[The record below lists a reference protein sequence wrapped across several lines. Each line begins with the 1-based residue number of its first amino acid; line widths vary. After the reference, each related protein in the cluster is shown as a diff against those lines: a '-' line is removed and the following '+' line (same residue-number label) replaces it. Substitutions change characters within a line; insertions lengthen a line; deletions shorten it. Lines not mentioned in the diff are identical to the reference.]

1 MDPEPAMKSALS
13 PRGQRWLI
21 GLLMGLVTLT
31 PMGID
36 IYLPSLPAMA
46 LDYGRPVT
54 ALQASI
60 TLFIF
65 AVGVGQML
73 IGPLADRYG
82 RRPVALGGALAYL
95 LGSALGASA
104 GSLELFYAARVI
116 QGLGACSASLVAFAA
131 VRDCFSPAVG
141 ARVYSYL
148 NGALC
153 TVPALAPMVGGALAV
168 HAGWRST
175 FVFMVLFALMLA
187 GLLAVRFEETRAAPA
202 KAQGALY
209 SLRRYA
215 PIVASGRFL
224 YFAAFG
230 MAGMAMILVF
240 VSAAPVVLVQQLG
253 YSELGFS
260 AWFGGN
266 AAINIGAFFLAPAF
280 ISRYGRHTMVRVGM
294 AALFAAAAMHM
305 AAWLW
310 LPLSAWAFMLPVAV
324 LTVGFSLALG
334 SGLSLALEPFAER
347 AGTAAAVYGLFQM
360 SGSAVIATLLLDS
373 GMPPQTAMALIGVA
387 IVGPLLCLS
396 PGMARRIA
404 AG

>member
-1 MDPEPAMKSALS
+1 MKSALS

-46 LDYGRPVT
+46 EDFGRPVT
-54 ALQASI
+54 ALQTSI

-95 LGSALGASA
+95 LGSALGAAA
-104 GSLELFYAARVI
+104 GSLEVFYAARVI
-116 QGLGACSASLVAFAA
+116 QGIGACSASLVAFAA

-168 HAGWRST
+168 HTGWRSA
-175 FVFMVLFALMLA
+175 FVFMVLFALALA
-187 GLLAVRFEETRAAPA
+187 ALLAVRFEETRPTAARPR
-202 KAQGALY
+202 GALY

-215 PIVASGRFL
+215 PIATSGRFL

-240 VSAAPVVLVQQLG
+240 VAAAPVVLVQQLG

-280 ISRYGRHTMVRVGM
+280 IARYGRHTMVRVGM
-294 AALFAAAAMHM
+294 AALLLASAMHL

-310 LPLSAWAFMLPVAV
+310 MPLSAWVFMLPVAV

-360 SGSAVIATLLLDS
+360 SGSALIATALLDS
-373 GMPPQTAMALIGVA
+373 GMPPQAAMALVGAAVVA
-387 IVGPLLCLS
+387 PLLCLS
-396 PGMARRIA
+396 AGMSRRLVPF
-404 AG
+404 GGNRP

>member
-1 MDPEPAMKSALS
+1 
-13 PRGQRWLI
+13 
-21 GLLMGLVTLT
+21 MGLVTLT

-46 LDYGRPVT
+46 AGFGEPVS

-65 AVGVGQML
+65 AVGLGQML

-82 RRPVALGGALAYL
+82 RRPVALGGAMAYL
-95 LGSALGASA
+95 AGSALGAAAST
-104 GSLELFYAARVI
+104 LEVFYVARVI

-131 VRDCFSPAVG
+131 VRDKFSPAVG

-153 TVPALAPMVGGALAV
+153 SVPALAPMLGGALAV

-175 FVFMVLFALMLA
+175 FVFMVLFAFALMV
-187 GLLAVRFEETRAAPA
+187 LLARRFEETRAAPSTPR
-202 KAQGALY
+202 GPLY
-209 SLRRYA
+209 SLPRYL
-215 PIVASGRFL
+215 PIIASGRFL
-224 YFAAFG
+224 YFALFG

-266 AAINIGAFFLAPAF
+266 AAINIAAFFLAPAF
-280 ISRYGRHTMVRVGM
+280 IARFGRHTMVRVGM
-294 AALFAAAAMHM
+294 VALLLASAMHAAAWGWM
-305 AAWLW
+305 
-310 LPLSAWAFMLPVAV
+310 PLSAWAFMLPVAV

-334 SGLSLALEPFAER
+334 SGLSLALEPFADR

-360 SGSAVIATLLLDS
+360 SGSAVVATVLLDS
-373 GMPPQTAMALIGVA
+373 GMAPQAAMALIGLLIVA
-387 IVGPLLCLS
+387 PLLLLS
-396 PGMARRIA
+396 PGMARRLK
-404 AG
+404 G

>member
-1 MDPEPAMKSALS
+1 MKSALT

-31 PMGID
+31 PMAID

-46 LDYGRPVT
+46 HAFGELFG
-54 ALQASI
+54 ALQTSI

-65 AVGVGQML
+65 AVGLGQVL

-82 RRPVALGGALAYL
+82 RRPVALCGALAYL
-95 LGSALGASA
+95 AGSALGAA
-104 GSLELFYAARVI
+104 ATSLEVFYAARIV

-153 TVPALAPMVGGALAV
+153 TVPALAPMVGGVLAL

-175 FVFMVLFALMLA
+175 FVFMAVFALALA
-187 GLLAVRFEETRAAPA
+187 SLLALRFEETRAKPA
-202 KAQGALY
+202 NRAGALN
-209 SLRRYA
+209 SLPRYA

-224 YFAAFG
+224 YFACFG

-266 AAINIGAFFLAPAF
+266 AAINIAAFFLAPAF
-280 ISRYGRHTMVRVGM
+280 IARYGRYTMVRVGM
-294 AALFAAAAMHM
+294 AALLLASALHLG
-305 AAWLW
+305 AWLW
-310 LPLSAWAFMLPVAV
+310 APLSAWIFMLPVAV

-334 SGLSLALEPFAER
+334 SGLSLALEPFADR

-360 SGSAVIATLLLDS
+360 SGSAVIATVLLDS
-373 GMPPQTAMALIGVA
+373 GMAPQAAMALIGAVIVA
-387 IVGPLLCLS
+387 PLLLLS
-396 PGMARRIA
+396 PALGRRL
-404 AG
+404 GPGS

>member
-1 MDPEPAMKSALS
+1 MKSALT

-31 PMGID
+31 PMAID

-46 LDYGRPVT
+46 HAFDEPID

-65 AVGVGQML
+65 AVGLGQVL

-82 RRPVALGGALAYL
+82 RRPVALCGALAYL
-95 LGSALGASA
+95 AGSALGAA
-104 GSLELFYAARVI
+104 ATSLDVFYAARIV

-131 VRDCFSPAVG
+131 VRDCFSSAVG

-153 TVPALAPMVGGALAV
+153 TVPALAPMVGGMLAL

-175 FVFMVLFALMLA
+175 FVFMAVFALALA
-187 GLLAVRFEETRAAPA
+187 ALLALRFEETRAKPA
-202 KAQGALY
+202 HRPGALY
-209 SLRRYA
+209 SLPRYA

-224 YFAAFG
+224 YFACFG

-266 AAINIGAFFLAPAF
+266 AAINIAAFFLAPAF
-280 ISRYGRHTMVRVGM
+280 IARFGRYTMVRVGM
-294 AALFAAAAMHM
+294 AALLLASALHLG
-305 AAWLW
+305 AWLW
-310 LPLSAWAFMLPVAV
+310 APLSAWVFMLPVAV

-334 SGLSLALEPFAER
+334 SGLSLALEPFADR

-360 SGSAVIATLLLDS
+360 SGSAVIATVLLDS
-373 GMPPQTAMALIGVA
+373 GMAPQAAMALIGAVIVA
-387 IVGPLLCLS
+387 PLLLLS
-396 PGMARRIA
+396 PALGRRIDA
-404 AG
+404 RNG

>member
-1 MDPEPAMKSALS
+1 MKSALT

-31 PMGID
+31 PMAID

-46 LDYGRPVT
+46 HAFDEPIG

-65 AVGVGQML
+65 AVGLGQVL

-82 RRPVALGGALAYL
+82 RRPVALCGALAYL
-95 LGSALGASA
+95 AGSALGAA
-104 GSLELFYAARVI
+104 ATSLDVFYAARIV

-153 TVPALAPMVGGALAV
+153 TVPALAPMVGGMLAL

-175 FVFMVLFALMLA
+175 FVFMAVFALALA
-187 GLLAVRFEETRAAPA
+187 ALLALRFEETRAKPGHRP
-202 KAQGALY
+202 GALY
-209 SLRRYA
+209 SLPRYA
-215 PIVASGRFL
+215 PIVASSRFL
-224 YFAAFG
+224 YFACFG

-266 AAINIGAFFLAPAF
+266 AAINIAAFFLAPAF
-280 ISRYGRHTMVRVGM
+280 IARYGRYTMVRVGM
-294 AALFAAAAMHM
+294 AALLLASALHLG
-305 AAWLW
+305 AWLW
-310 LPLSAWAFMLPVAV
+310 APLSAWIFMLPVAV

-334 SGLSLALEPFAER
+334 SGLSLALEPFADR

-360 SGSAVIATLLLDS
+360 SGSAVIATVLLDS
-373 GMPPQTAMALIGVA
+373 GMAPQAAMALIGAVIVA
-387 IVGPLLCLS
+387 PLLLLS
-396 PGMARRIA
+396 PALGRRLDARN
-404 AG
+404 G

>member
-1 MDPEPAMKSALS
+1 MKSALT

-31 PMGID
+31 PMAID

-46 LDYGRPVT
+46 HAFDEPIG

-65 AVGVGQML
+65 AVGLGQVL

-82 RRPVALGGALAYL
+82 RRPVALCGALAYL
-95 LGSALGASA
+95 AGSALGAA
-104 GSLELFYAARVI
+104 ATSLDVFYAARIV

-153 TVPALAPMVGGALAV
+153 TVPALAPMVGGMLAL

-175 FVFMVLFALMLA
+175 FVFMAVFALALA
-187 GLLAVRFEETRAAPA
+187 ALLALRFEETRAKPPHRP
-202 KAQGALY
+202 GALY
-209 SLRRYA
+209 SLPRYA

-224 YFAAFG
+224 YFACFG

-266 AAINIGAFFLAPAF
+266 AAINIAAFFLAPAF
-280 ISRYGRHTMVRVGM
+280 IARYGRYTMVRVGM
-294 AALFAAAAMHM
+294 TALLLASALHLG
-305 AAWLW
+305 AWLW
-310 LPLSAWAFMLPVAV
+310 APLSAWIFMLPVAV

-334 SGLSLALEPFAER
+334 SGLSLALEPFADR

-360 SGSAVIATLLLDS
+360 SGSAVIATVLLDS
-373 GMPPQTAMALIGVA
+373 GMAPQAAMALIGAVIVA
-387 IVGPLLCLS
+387 PLLLLS
-396 PGMARRIA
+396 PALGRRIDA
-404 AG
+404 RNG

>member
-1 MDPEPAMKSALS
+1 MQSATTS
-13 PRGQRWLI
+13 SSQRWLI

-46 LDYGRPVT
+46 QGFGQPIST
-54 ALQASI
+54 LQASI

-82 RRPVALGGALAYL
+82 RRPVALGGAMAYL
-95 LGSALGASA
+95 AGSALGAA
-104 GSLELFYAARVI
+104 APSLDVFYLARVI

-131 VRDCFSPAVG
+131 VRDRFSPAVG

-153 TVPALAPMVGGALAV
+153 SVPALAPMLGGALAL

-175 FVFMVLFALMLA
+175 FVFMSVFALALA
-187 GLLAVRFEETRAAPA
+187 LLLASRFQETRDAAAASTAPRA
-202 KAQGALY
+202 ALY

-224 YFAAFG
+224 YFSMFG

-266 AAINIGAFFLAPAF
+266 AAINIAAFFLAPAF
-280 ISRYGRHTMVRVGM
+280 IARFGRYTMVRVGM
-294 AALFAAAAMHM
+294 VALLLASAMHAAAWCWA
-305 AAWLW
+305 
-310 LPLSAWAFMLPVAV
+310 PLSAWIFMLPVAV

-360 SGSAVIATLLLDS
+360 SGSAVIATVLLDS
-373 GMPPQTAMALIGVA
+373 AMAPQLAMALIGLVIVA
-387 IVGPLLCLS
+387 PLWVLS
-396 PGMARRIA
+396 RGMGRKLA
-404 AG
+404 A

>member
-1 MDPEPAMKSALS
+1 MKSALT

-31 PMGID
+31 PMAID

-46 LDYGRPVT
+46 HAFDEPIG

-65 AVGVGQML
+65 AVGLGQVL

-82 RRPVALGGALAYL
+82 RRPVALCGALAYL
-95 LGSALGASA
+95 AGSALGAA
-104 GSLELFYAARVI
+104 ATSLDVFYAARIV

-153 TVPALAPMVGGALAV
+153 TVPALAPMVGGMLAL

-175 FVFMVLFALMLA
+175 FVFMAVFALALA
-187 GLLAVRFEETRAAPA
+187 ALLALRFEETRAQPA
-202 KAQGALY
+202 HRPGALY
-209 SLRRYA
+209 SLPRYA

-224 YFAAFG
+224 YFACFG

-266 AAINIGAFFLAPAF
+266 AAINIAAFFLAPAF
-280 ISRYGRHTMVRVGM
+280 IARYGRYTMVRVGM
-294 AALFAAAAMHM
+294 AALLLASALHLG
-305 AAWLW
+305 AWLW
-310 LPLSAWAFMLPVAV
+310 APLSAWIFMLPVAV

-334 SGLSLALEPFAER
+334 SGLSLALEPFADR

-360 SGSAVIATLLLDS
+360 SGSAVIATVLLDS
-373 GMPPQTAMALIGVA
+373 GMAPQAAMALIGAVIVA
-387 IVGPLLCLS
+387 PLLLLS
-396 PGMARRIA
+396 PALGRRIDA
-404 AG
+404 RNG

>member
-1 MDPEPAMKSALS
+1 MKSAAS
-13 PRGQRWLI
+13 SSSQRWLI

-46 LDYGRPVT
+46 AGFGEPIS

-65 AVGVGQML
+65 AVGLGQML

-95 LGSALGASA
+95 AGSALGAA
-104 GSLELFYAARVI
+104 ATSLDVFYVARVI

-131 VRDCFSPAVG
+131 VRDRFSPAVG

-153 TVPALAPMVGGALAV
+153 SVPALAPMLGGALAV

-175 FVFMVLFALMLA
+175 FVFMVLFALGLMV
-187 GLLAVRFEETRAAPA
+187 LLARRFEETRVPPSGPR
-202 KAQGALY
+202 GALY
-209 SLRRYA
+209 SLRRYL
-215 PIVASGRFL
+215 PIVSSGRFL
-224 YFAAFG
+224 YFAMFG
-230 MAGMAMILVF
+230 MAGMAMILLF

-266 AAINIGAFFLAPAF
+266 AAINIAAFFLAPTF
-280 ISRYGRHTMVRVGM
+280 IARFGRHTMVRVGM
-294 AALFAAAAMHM
+294 VALLLASAMHAAAWCWIPQ
-305 AAWLW
+305 AAWV
-310 LPLSAWAFMLPVAV
+310 FMLPVAV

-360 SGSAVIATLLLDS
+360 SGSAIVATVLLDT
-373 GMPPQTAMALIGVA
+373 GVAPQAAMALIGAV
-387 IVGPLLCLS
+387 IVLPLLLLS
-396 PGMARRIA
+396 PAIARRLR
-404 AG
+404 G

>member
-1 MDPEPAMKSALS
+1 MKSALS

-36 IYLPSLPAMA
+36 IYLPSLPVMA
-46 LDYGRPVT
+46 QDYGQPVT

-65 AVGVGQML
+65 AVGVGQIL

-95 LGSALGASA
+95 LGSALGAAATSPDV
-104 GSLELFYAARVI
+104 FYAARVI

-175 FVFMVLFALMLA
+175 FVFMVLFALTLA
-187 GLLAVRFEETRAAPA
+187 GFLAIRFEETRAAPPRQ
-202 KAQGALY
+202 QGPLY

-215 PIVASGRFL
+215 PIAASGRFL

-280 ISRYGRHTMVRVGM
+280 IARYGRHTMVRVGM
-294 AALFAAAAMHM
+294 AALLAAAAMHL

-310 LPLSAWAFMLPVAV
+310 LPLSAWIFMLPVAV

-373 GMPPQTAMALIGVA
+373 GMAPQAAMALIGAV

-396 PGMARRIA
+396 PGMARRLA

>member
-1 MDPEPAMKSALS
+1 MKSALT

-46 LDYGRPVT
+46 DDFGRPVT

-82 RRPVALGGALAYL
+82 RRPVALGGVLAYL
-95 LGSALGASA
+95 LGSALGAAA
-104 GSLELFYAARVI
+104 GSLEVFYAARVI

-175 FVFMVLFALMLA
+175 FAFMVVFALALA
-187 GLLAVRFEETRAAPA
+187 GLLAGRFEETRAASGRP
-202 KAQGALY
+202 QGALY

-280 ISRYGRHTMVRVGM
+280 IARFGRHTMVRVGM
-294 AALFAAAAMHM
+294 AALLLAAAMHL

-310 LPLSAWAFMLPVAV
+310 MPLSAWVFMLPVAV

-360 SGSAVIATLLLDS
+360 SGSALIATVLLDS
-373 GMPPQTAMALIGVA
+373 GLPAQTAMASIGAVIVA
-387 IVGPLLCLS
+387 PLLCLS
-396 PGMARRIA
+396 VGMSRRLA

>member
-1 MDPEPAMKSALS
+1 MKSALT

-31 PMGID
+31 PMAID

-46 LDYGRPVT
+46 HAFGESIG

-65 AVGVGQML
+65 AVGLGQVV

-82 RRPVALGGALAYL
+82 RRPVALCGAMAYL
-95 LGSALGASA
+95 AGSALGAA
-104 GSLELFYAARVI
+104 ATSLDVFYAARIV

-153 TVPALAPMVGGALAV
+153 TVPALAPMVGGVLAL

-175 FVFMVLFALMLA
+175 FLFMAVFALALA
-187 GLLAVRFEETRAAPA
+187 ALLALRFEETRAKPA
-202 KAQGALY
+202 HRQGALY
-209 SLRRYA
+209 SLPRYA

-224 YFAAFG
+224 YFACFG

-266 AAINIGAFFLAPAF
+266 AAINIAAFFLAPAF
-280 ISRYGRHTMVRVGM
+280 IARYGRYTMVRVGM
-294 AALFAAAAMHM
+294 VALLLASALHLG
-305 AAWLW
+305 AWLW
-310 LPLSAWAFMLPVAV
+310 APLSAWIFMLPVAV

-334 SGLSLALEPFAER
+334 SGLSLALEPFADR

-360 SGSAVIATLLLDS
+360 SGSAVIATVLLDS
-373 GMPPQTAMALIGVA
+373 GMAPQAAMALIGAVIVA
-387 IVGPLLCLS
+387 PLLLLS
-396 PGMARRIA
+396 PALGRRLGPA
-404 AG
+404 NG

>member
-1 MDPEPAMKSALS
+1 MKSALT

-31 PMGID
+31 PMAID

-46 LDYGRPVT
+46 HAFGEPIG

-65 AVGVGQML
+65 AVGLGQVL

-82 RRPVALGGALAYL
+82 RRPVALCGALAYL
-95 LGSALGASA
+95 AGSALGAA
-104 GSLELFYAARVI
+104 ATSLEVFYAARIV

-153 TVPALAPMVGGALAV
+153 TVPALAPMVGGVLAL

-175 FVFMVLFALMLA
+175 FIFMAVFALALA
-187 GLLAVRFEETRAAPA
+187 TLLALRFEETRAKPA
-202 KAQGALY
+202 HRPGALY
-209 SLRRYA
+209 SLPRYA

-224 YFAAFG
+224 YFACFG

-266 AAINIGAFFLAPAF
+266 AAINIAAFFVAPAF
-280 ISRYGRHTMVRVGM
+280 IARYGRYTMVRVGM
-294 AALFAAAAMHM
+294 VALLLASALHLG
-305 AAWLW
+305 AWLW
-310 LPLSAWAFMLPVAV
+310 APLSAWVFMLPVAV

-334 SGLSLALEPFAER
+334 SGLSLALEPFADR

-360 SGSAVIATLLLDS
+360 SGSAVIATVLLDS
-373 GMPPQTAMALIGVA
+373 GMAPQAAMALIGAVIVA
-387 IVGPLLCLS
+387 PLLLLS
-396 PGMARRIA
+396 PALGRRLGPA
-404 AG
+404 S

>member
-1 MDPEPAMKSALS
+1 MKSALT

-31 PMGID
+31 PMAID

-46 LDYGRPVT
+46 HAFDEPIG

-65 AVGVGQML
+65 AVGLGQVL

-82 RRPVALGGALAYL
+82 RRPVALCGALAYL
-95 LGSALGASA
+95 AGSALGAA
-104 GSLELFYAARVI
+104 ATSLDVFYAARIV

-153 TVPALAPMVGGALAV
+153 TVPALAPMVGGMLAL

-175 FVFMVLFALMLA
+175 FVFMAVFALALA
-187 GLLAVRFEETRAAPA
+187 ALLALRFEETRAKPA
-202 KAQGALY
+202 RRPGALY
-209 SLRRYA
+209 SLPRYA

-224 YFAAFG
+224 YFACFG

-266 AAINIGAFFLAPAF
+266 AAINIAAFFLAPAF
-280 ISRYGRHTMVRVGM
+280 IARYGRYTMVRVGM
-294 AALFAAAAMHM
+294 TALLLASALHLG
-305 AAWLW
+305 AWLW
-310 LPLSAWAFMLPVAV
+310 APLSAWNFMLPVAV

-334 SGLSLALEPFAER
+334 SGLSLALEPFADR

-360 SGSAVIATLLLDS
+360 SGSAVIATVLLDS
-373 GMPPQTAMALIGVA
+373 GMAPQAAMALIGAVIVA
-387 IVGPLLCLS
+387 PLLLLS
-396 PGMARRIA
+396 PALGRRLDARN
-404 AG
+404 G

>member
-1 MDPEPAMKSALS
+1 MKSALT

-31 PMGID
+31 PMAID

-46 LDYGRPVT
+46 HAFGEPIG

-65 AVGVGQML
+65 AVGVGQVL

-82 RRPVALGGALAYL
+82 RRPVALCGALAYL
-95 LGSALGASA
+95 AGSALGAA
-104 GSLELFYAARVI
+104 ATSLEVFYAARIV

-153 TVPALAPMVGGALAV
+153 TVPALAPMVGGVLAL

-175 FVFMVLFALMLA
+175 FVFMAVFALALA
-187 GLLAVRFEETRAAPA
+187 SLLALRFEETRAKPA
-202 KAQGALY
+202 HRPGALY
-209 SLRRYA
+209 SLPRYA

-224 YFAAFG
+224 YFACFG

-266 AAINIGAFFLAPAF
+266 AAINIAAFFLAPAF
-280 ISRYGRHTMVRVGM
+280 IAQYGRYTMVRVGM
-294 AALFAAAAMHM
+294 AALLLASALHLG
-305 AAWLW
+305 AWLW
-310 LPLSAWAFMLPVAV
+310 APLSAWIFMLPVAV

-334 SGLSLALEPFAER
+334 SGLSLALEPFADR

-360 SGSAVIATLLLDS
+360 SGSAVIATVLLDS
-373 GMPPQTAMALIGVA
+373 GMAPQAAMALIGAVIVA
-387 IVGPLLCLS
+387 PLLLLS
-396 PGMARRIA
+396 RALSRRLG
-404 AG
+404 AGS

>member
-1 MDPEPAMKSALS
+1 MKSALS

-46 LDYGRPVT
+46 EDFGRPVT
-54 ALQASI
+54 ALQTSI

-73 IGPLADRYG
+73 IGPLADRHG

-95 LGSALGASA
+95 LGSALGAAA
-104 GSLELFYAARVI
+104 GSLEVFYAARVI
-116 QGLGACSASLVAFAA
+116 QGIGACSASLVAFAA

-168 HAGWRST
+168 HAGWRSA
-175 FVFMVLFALMLA
+175 FVFMVLFALALA
-187 GLLAVRFEETRAAPA
+187 ALLAVRFEETRPTAARPR
-202 KAQGALY
+202 GALY

-215 PIVASGRFL
+215 PIAASGRFL

-240 VSAAPVVLVQQLG
+240 VAAAPVVLVQQLG

-280 ISRYGRHTMVRVGM
+280 IARYGRHTMVRVGM
-294 AALFAAAAMHM
+294 AALLLASAMHL

-310 LPLSAWAFMLPVAV
+310 MPLSAWVFMLPVAV

-360 SGSAVIATLLLDS
+360 SGSALIATALLDS
-373 GMPPQTAMALIGVA
+373 GMPPQAAMALIGAAVVA
-387 IVGPLLCLS
+387 PLLCLS
-396 PGMARRIA
+396 AGMSRRLVPF
-404 AG
+404 GGNRP

>member
-1 MDPEPAMKSALS
+1 MKSAAS
-13 PRGQRWLI
+13 SSSQRWLI

-46 LDYGRPVT
+46 AGFGEPVS

-65 AVGVGQML
+65 AVGLGQML

-95 LGSALGASA
+95 AGSALGAA
-104 GSLELFYAARVI
+104 ATSLDVFYVARVI

-131 VRDCFSPAVG
+131 VRDRFSPAVG

-153 TVPALAPMVGGALAV
+153 SVPALAPMLGGALAV

-175 FVFMVLFALMLA
+175 FVFMVLFALGLMV
-187 GLLAVRFEETRAAPA
+187 LLARRFEETRVPPSGPR
-202 KAQGALY
+202 GALY
-209 SLRRYA
+209 SLRRYL
-215 PIVASGRFL
+215 PIVSSGRFL
-224 YFAAFG
+224 YFAMFG

-266 AAINIGAFFLAPAF
+266 AAINIAAFFLAPTF
-280 ISRYGRHTMVRVGM
+280 IARFGRHTMVRVGM
-294 AALFAAAAMHM
+294 MALLLASAMHAAAWWWIPQ
-305 AAWLW
+305 AAWV
-310 LPLSAWAFMLPVAV
+310 FMLPVAV

-360 SGSAVIATLLLDS
+360 SGSAIVATVLLDT
-373 GMPPQTAMALIGVA
+373 GVAPQAAMALIGAV
-387 IVGPLLCLS
+387 IVLPLLLLS
-396 PGMARRIA
+396 PAIARRLR
-404 AG
+404 G

>member
-1 MDPEPAMKSALS
+1 MKSALT
-13 PRGQRWLI
+13 PRGRRWLI

-31 PMGID
+31 PMAID

-46 LDYGRPVT
+46 HAFDESIG

-65 AVGVGQML
+65 AVGLGQVV

-82 RRPVALGGALAYL
+82 RRPVALCGALAYL
-95 LGSALGASA
+95 AGSALGAA
-104 GSLELFYAARVI
+104 ATSLEVFYAARIV

-153 TVPALAPMVGGALAV
+153 TVPALAPMVGGMLAL

-175 FVFMVLFALMLA
+175 FVFMAVFALALA
-187 GLLAVRFEETRAAPA
+187 ALLALRFEETRAKPA
-202 KAQGALY
+202 LRPGALY
-209 SLRRYA
+209 SLPRYA

-224 YFAAFG
+224 YFACFG

-266 AAINIGAFFLAPAF
+266 AAINIAAFFLAPAF
-280 ISRYGRHTMVRVGM
+280 IARYGRYTMVRVGM
-294 AALFAAAAMHM
+294 AALLLASALHLG
-305 AAWLW
+305 AWLW
-310 LPLSAWAFMLPVAV
+310 APLSAWIFMLPVAV

-334 SGLSLALEPFAER
+334 SGLSLALEPFADR

-360 SGSAVIATLLLDS
+360 SGSAVIATVLLDS
-373 GMPPQTAMALIGVA
+373 GMAPQAAMALIGAVIVA
-387 IVGPLLCLS
+387 PLLLLS
-396 PGMARRIA
+396 PALGRRLDVRN
-404 AG
+404 G

>member
-1 MDPEPAMKSALS
+1 
-13 PRGQRWLI
+13 
-21 GLLMGLVTLT
+21 MGLVTLT

-46 LDYGRPVT
+46 AGFGEPVS

-65 AVGVGQML
+65 AVGLGQML

-82 RRPVALGGALAYL
+82 RRPVALGGAMAYL
-95 LGSALGASA
+95 AGSALGAAAST
-104 GSLELFYAARVI
+104 LEVFYVARVI

-131 VRDCFSPAVG
+131 VRDKFSPAVG

-153 TVPALAPMVGGALAV
+153 SVPALAPMLGGALAV

-175 FVFMVLFALMLA
+175 FVFMVLFAFALMV
-187 GLLAVRFEETRAAPA
+187 LLARRFAETRAAPTSPR
-202 KAQGALY
+202 GPLY
-209 SLRRYA
+209 SLPRYL
-215 PIVASGRFL
+215 PIIASGRFL
-224 YFAAFG
+224 YFALFG

-266 AAINIGAFFLAPAF
+266 AAINIAAFFLAPAF
-280 ISRYGRHTMVRVGM
+280 IARFGRHTMVRVGM
-294 AALFAAAAMHM
+294 VALLLASAMHAAAWGWM
-305 AAWLW
+305 
-310 LPLSAWAFMLPVAV
+310 PLSVWTFMLPVAV

-334 SGLSLALEPFAER
+334 SGLSLALEPFADR

-360 SGSAVIATLLLDS
+360 SGSAVVATVLLDS
-373 GMPPQTAMALIGVA
+373 GMAPQAAMALIGLLIVA
-387 IVGPLLCLS
+387 PLLLLS
-396 PGMARRIA
+396 PGMARRLK
-404 AG
+404 G

>member
-1 MDPEPAMKSALS
+1 MKSALT

-31 PMGID
+31 PMAID

-46 LDYGRPVT
+46 HAFDEPIG

-65 AVGVGQML
+65 AVGLGQVL

-82 RRPVALGGALAYL
+82 RRPVALCGALAYL
-95 LGSALGASA
+95 AGSALGAA
-104 GSLELFYAARVI
+104 ATSLDVFYAARIV

-153 TVPALAPMVGGALAV
+153 TVPALAPMVGGMLAL

-175 FVFMVLFALMLA
+175 FVFMAVFALALA
-187 GLLAVRFEETRAAPA
+187 ALLALRFEETRAKPGHRP
-202 KAQGALY
+202 GALY
-209 SLRRYA
+209 SLPRYA

-224 YFAAFG
+224 YFACFG

-266 AAINIGAFFLAPAF
+266 AAINIAAFFLAPAF
-280 ISRYGRHTMVRVGM
+280 IARYGRYTMVRVGM
-294 AALFAAAAMHM
+294 AALLLASALHLG
-305 AAWLW
+305 AWLW
-310 LPLSAWAFMLPVAV
+310 APLSAWVFMLPVAV

-334 SGLSLALEPFAER
+334 SGLSLALEPFADR

-360 SGSAVIATLLLDS
+360 SGSAVIATVLLDS
-373 GMPPQTAMALIGVA
+373 GMAPQAAMALIGAVIVA
-387 IVGPLLCLS
+387 PLLLLS
-396 PGMARRIA
+396 PALGRRIDA
-404 AG
+404 RNG

>member
-1 MDPEPAMKSALS
+1 MKSALT

-31 PMGID
+31 PMAID

-46 LDYGRPVT
+46 HAFGAPIG

-65 AVGVGQML
+65 AVGLGQVL

-82 RRPVALGGALAYL
+82 RRPVALCGALAYL
-95 LGSALGASA
+95 AGSALGAA
-104 GSLELFYAARVI
+104 ATSLEVFYAARIV

-131 VRDCFSPAVG
+131 VRDCFSPAIG

-153 TVPALAPMVGGALAV
+153 TVPALAPMVGGVLAL

-175 FVFMVLFALMLA
+175 FVFMAVFALALA
-187 GLLAVRFEETRAAPA
+187 SLLALRFEETRAKPA
-202 KAQGALY
+202 HRPGALY
-209 SLRRYA
+209 SLPRYA

-224 YFAAFG
+224 YFACFG

-266 AAINIGAFFLAPAF
+266 AAINIAAFFLAPTF
-280 ISRYGRHTMVRVGM
+280 IARYGRYTMVRVGM
-294 AALFAAAAMHM
+294 AALLLASALHLG
-305 AAWLW
+305 AWLW
-310 LPLSAWAFMLPVAV
+310 APLSAWVFMLPVAV

-334 SGLSLALEPFAER
+334 SGLSLALEPFADR

-360 SGSAVIATLLLDS
+360 SGSAVIATVLLDS
-373 GMPPQTAMALIGVA
+373 GMAPQAAMALIGAVIVA
-387 IVGPLLCLS
+387 PLLLLS
-396 PGMARRIA
+396 PALGRRL
-404 AG
+404 GPGS

>member
-1 MDPEPAMKSALS
+1 
-13 PRGQRWLI
+13 
-21 GLLMGLVTLT
+21 MGLVTLT

-46 LDYGRPVT
+46 AGFGEPVS

-65 AVGVGQML
+65 AVGLGQML

-82 RRPVALGGALAYL
+82 RRPVALGGAMAYL
-95 LGSALGASA
+95 AGSALGAAAST
-104 GSLELFYAARVI
+104 LEVFYVARVI

-131 VRDCFSPAVG
+131 VRDKFSPAVG

-153 TVPALAPMVGGALAV
+153 SVPALAPMLGGALAV

-175 FVFMVLFALMLA
+175 FVFMVLFAFALMV
-187 GLLAVRFEETRAAPA
+187 LLARRFEETRAAPSTPR
-202 KAQGALY
+202 GPLY
-209 SLRRYA
+209 SLPRYL
-215 PIVASGRFL
+215 PIIASGRFL
-224 YFAAFG
+224 YFALFG

-266 AAINIGAFFLAPAF
+266 AAINIAAFFLAPAF
-280 ISRYGRHTMVRVGM
+280 IARFGRHTMVRVGM
-294 AALFAAAAMHM
+294 VALLLASAMHAAAWGWM
-305 AAWLW
+305 
-310 LPLSAWAFMLPVAV
+310 PLSAWVFMLPVAV

-334 SGLSLALEPFAER
+334 SGLSLALEPFADR

-360 SGSAVIATLLLDS
+360 SGSAVVATVLLDS
-373 GMPPQTAMALIGVA
+373 GMAPQAAMALIGLLIVA
-387 IVGPLLCLS
+387 PLLLLS
-396 PGMARRIA
+396 PGMARRLK
-404 AG
+404 G

>member
-1 MDPEPAMKSALS
+1 MKSALS
-13 PRGQRWLI
+13 PHGQRWLI

-46 LDYGRPVT
+46 GAFGQPIR

-65 AVGVGQML
+65 SVGIGQIL

-95 LGSALGASA
+95 LGSALGAA
-104 GSLELFYAARVI
+104 ALSLDMFYLARVI

-131 VRDCFSPAVG
+131 VRDRFSPAVG

-153 TVPALAPMVGGALAV
+153 TVPALAPMLGGALAL

-175 FVFMVLFALMLA
+175 FAFMALFALALA
-187 GLLAVRFEETRAAPA
+187 ALLGWRFSETRAVAPA
-202 KAQGALY
+202 ASSPLY

-215 PIVASGRFL
+215 PIIASGRFL
-224 YFAAFG
+224 YFAVFG

-253 YSELGFS
+253 YTEMGFS

-266 AAINIGAFFLAPAF
+266 AAINIAAFFLAPVF
-280 ISRYGRHTMVRVGM
+280 ITRFGRHVMLRVGM
-294 AALFAAAAMHM
+294 IALLLAALLHL
-305 AAWLW
+305 AAWRW
-310 LPLSAWAFMLPVAV
+310 APPAAWIFMLPVAV

-334 SGLSLALEPFAER
+334 SALSLALEPFAER

-360 SGSAVIATLLLDS
+360 SGSAVIATALLDQ
-373 GMPPQTAMALIGVA
+373 GVAPQVAMGLIGVL
-387 IVGPLLCLS
+387 IVAPLLCLS
-396 PGMARRIA
+396 GVMARRGA
-404 AG
+404 ASRH

>member
-1 MDPEPAMKSALS
+1 MQSAS
-13 PRGQRWLI
+13 TSSSQRWLI

-46 LDYGRPVT
+46 QGFGQPVS

-82 RRPVALGGALAYL
+82 RRPVALAGAMAYL
-95 LGSALGASA
+95 LGSALGAA
-104 GSLELFYAARVI
+104 ATSLDMFYGARIV

-131 VRDCFSPAVG
+131 VRDRFSPAVG

-153 TVPALAPMVGGALAV
+153 SVPALAPMLGGALAV

-175 FVFMVLFALMLA
+175 FVFMSVFALALA
-187 GLLAVRFEETRAAPA
+187 LLLLRRFEETRAVPA
-202 KAQGALY
+202 GPRGALY
-209 SLRRYA
+209 SLRRYT

-224 YFAAFG
+224 YFAMFG

-266 AAINIGAFFLAPAF
+266 AAINIAAFFLAPTF
-280 ISRYGRHTMVRVGM
+280 IARFGRHTMVRVGM
-294 AALFAAAAMHM
+294 VALLLASAMH
-305 AAWLW
+305 ATAWLW
-310 LPLSAWAFMLPVAV
+310 APLSAWLFMLPVAV

-373 GMPPQTAMALIGVA
+373 AMAPQAAMALIGLVIVA
-387 IVGPLLCLS
+387 PLLFLS
-396 PGMARRIA
+396 RGMARKL

>member
-1 MDPEPAMKSALS
+1 MKSALT

-31 PMGID
+31 PMAID

-46 LDYGRPVT
+46 HALGESIG

-65 AVGVGQML
+65 AVGLGQVV

-82 RRPVALGGALAYL
+82 RRPVALCGAMAYL
-95 LGSALGASA
+95 AGSALGAA
-104 GSLELFYAARVI
+104 ATSLEVFYAARIV

-153 TVPALAPMVGGALAV
+153 TVPALAPMVGGVLAL

-175 FVFMVLFALMLA
+175 FVFMAVFALALA
-187 GLLAVRFEETRAAPA
+187 ALLALRFEETRAKPA
-202 KAQGALY
+202 HRPGALY
-209 SLRRYA
+209 SLPRYA

-224 YFAAFG
+224 YFACFG

-266 AAINIGAFFLAPAF
+266 AAINIAAFFLAPAF
-280 ISRYGRHTMVRVGM
+280 IARYGRYTMVRVGM
-294 AALFAAAAMHM
+294 VALLIASALHLG
-305 AAWLW
+305 AWLW
-310 LPLSAWAFMLPVAV
+310 APLSAWIFMLPVAV

-334 SGLSLALEPFAER
+334 SGLSLALEPFADR

-360 SGSAVIATLLLDS
+360 SGSAVIATVLLDS
-373 GMPPQTAMALIGVA
+373 GMAPQAAMALIGAVIVA
-387 IVGPLLCLS
+387 PLLLLS
-396 PGMARRIA
+396 PALGRRL
-404 AG
+404 GPGS

>member
-1 MDPEPAMKSALS
+1 MTSAAS
-13 PRGQRWLI
+13 TPGQRWLI

-46 LDYGRPVT
+46 AGFGEPVS

-65 AVGVGQML
+65 AVGLGQML

-82 RRPVALGGALAYL
+82 RRPVALGGAMAYL
-95 LGSALGASA
+95 AGSALGAAAST
-104 GSLELFYAARVI
+104 LEVFYLARVI

-131 VRDCFSPAVG
+131 VRDKFSPAVG

-153 TVPALAPMVGGALAV
+153 SVPALAPMLGGALAV

-175 FVFMVLFALMLA
+175 FVFMVLFAFALMV
-187 GLLAVRFEETRAAPA
+187 LLARRFEETRAAPTTPR
-202 KAQGALY
+202 GPLY
-209 SLRRYA
+209 SLPRYL
-215 PIVASGRFL
+215 PIIASGRFL
-224 YFAAFG
+224 YFALFG

-266 AAINIGAFFLAPAF
+266 AAINIAAFFLAPAF
-280 ISRYGRHTMVRVGM
+280 ISRFGRHTMVRVGM
-294 AALFAAAAMHM
+294 VALLLASAMHAAA
-305 AAWLW
+305 WWW

-334 SGLSLALEPFAER
+334 SGLSLALEPFADR

-360 SGSAVIATLLLDS
+360 SGSAVVATVLLDS
-373 GMPPQTAMALIGVA
+373 GMAPQAAMALIGLLIVA
-387 IVGPLLCLS
+387 PLLLLS
-396 PGMARRIA
+396 PGMARRLM
-404 AG
+404 G

>member
-1 MDPEPAMKSALS
+1 MKSALS

-36 IYLPSLPAMA
+36 IYLPSLPVMA
-46 LDYGRPVT
+46 QDYGQPVT

-65 AVGVGQML
+65 AVGVGQVL

-95 LGSALGASA
+95 LGSALGAA
-104 GSLELFYAARVI
+104 ANSLDVFYAARVI

-131 VRDCFSPAVG
+131 VRDCFNPAVG

-175 FVFMVLFALMLA
+175 FVFMVLFALTLA
-187 GLLAVRFEETRAAPA
+187 SLLAIRFEETRAHPTRP
-202 KAQGALY
+202 QGALY

-294 AALFAAAAMHM
+294 IALLAAAAMHL

-310 LPLSAWAFMLPVAV
+310 LPLSAWVFMLPVAV

-373 GMPPQTAMALIGVA
+373 GMAPQAAMALIGAV

-396 PGMARRIA
+396 AGMARRLA

>member
-1 MDPEPAMKSALS
+1 MKSAATS
-13 PRGQRWLI
+13 RSQRWLI

-46 LDYGRPVT
+46 DGFGQPVS

-65 AVGVGQML
+65 AVGLGQML

-82 RRPVALGGALAYL
+82 RRPVALGGAVAYL
-95 LGSALGASA
+95 AGSALGAAAS
-104 GSLELFYAARVI
+104 SLEVFYVARVI

-131 VRDCFSPAVG
+131 VRDRFSPAVG

-153 TVPALAPMVGGALAV
+153 SVPALAPMLGGALAV

-175 FVFMVLFALMLA
+175 FVFMVLFALALA
-187 GLLAVRFEETRAAPA
+187 VLLARRFEETRAAPT
-202 KAQGALY
+202 QPRGALY
-209 SLRRYA
+209 SLRRYT

-224 YFAAFG
+224 YFAMFG

-266 AAINIGAFFLAPAF
+266 AAINIAAFFLAPTF
-280 ISRYGRHTMVRVGM
+280 IARFGRHTMVRVGM
-294 AALFAAAAMHM
+294 VALLLASAMHAAAWMWA
-305 AAWLW
+305 
-310 LPLSAWAFMLPVAV
+310 PLSAWLFMLPVAV

-360 SGSAVIATLLLDS
+360 SGSAVIATVLLDS
-373 GMPPQTAMALIGVA
+373 AMPPQAAMALIGLVIVA
-387 IVGPLLCLS
+387 PLLCVS
-396 PGMARRIA
+396 AGMARKLA
-404 AG
+404 S

>member
-1 MDPEPAMKSALS
+1 MKSALT

-31 PMGID
+31 PMAID

-46 LDYGRPVT
+46 HAFDEPIG

-65 AVGVGQML
+65 AVGLGQVL

-82 RRPVALGGALAYL
+82 RRPVALCGALAYL
-95 LGSALGASA
+95 AGSALGAA
-104 GSLELFYAARVI
+104 ATSLDVFYAARIV

-153 TVPALAPMVGGALAV
+153 TVPALAPMVGGMLAL

-175 FVFMVLFALMLA
+175 FVFMAVFALALA
-187 GLLAVRFEETRAAPA
+187 ALLALRFEETRAKPA
-202 KAQGALY
+202 HRPGALY
-209 SLRRYA
+209 SLPRYA

-224 YFAAFG
+224 YFACFG

-253 YSELGFS
+253 HSELGFS

-266 AAINIGAFFLAPAF
+266 AAINIAAFFLAPAF
-280 ISRYGRHTMVRVGM
+280 IARYGRYTMVRVGM
-294 AALFAAAAMHM
+294 TALLLASALHLG
-305 AAWLW
+305 AWLW
-310 LPLSAWAFMLPVAV
+310 APLAAWIFMLPVAV

-334 SGLSLALEPFAER
+334 SGLSLALEPFADR

-360 SGSAVIATLLLDS
+360 SGSAVIATVLLDS
-373 GMPPQTAMALIGVA
+373 GMAPQAAMALIGAVIVA
-387 IVGPLLCLS
+387 PLLLLS
-396 PGMARRIA
+396 PALGRRIDA
-404 AG
+404 RNG

>member
-1 MDPEPAMKSALS
+1 MKSALT

-31 PMGID
+31 PMAID

-46 LDYGRPVT
+46 HAFGEPIG

-65 AVGVGQML
+65 AVGLGQVL

-82 RRPVALGGALAYL
+82 RRPVALCGALAYL
-95 LGSALGASA
+95 AGSALGAA
-104 GSLELFYAARVI
+104 ATSLEVFYAARIV

-153 TVPALAPMVGGALAV
+153 TVPALAPMVGGVLAL
-168 HAGWRST
+168 HTGWRST
-175 FVFMVLFALMLA
+175 FVFMAVFALALA
-187 GLLAVRFEETRAAPA
+187 SLLVLRFEETRAKPTHRS
-202 KAQGALY
+202 GALY
-209 SLRRYA
+209 SLPRYA

-224 YFAAFG
+224 YFACFG

-266 AAINIGAFFLAPAF
+266 AAINIAAFFLAPAF
-280 ISRYGRHTMVRVGM
+280 IARYGRYTMVRVGM
-294 AALFAAAAMHM
+294 AALLLASALHLG
-305 AAWLW
+305 AWLW
-310 LPLSAWAFMLPVAV
+310 APLSAWIFMLPVAV

-334 SGLSLALEPFAER
+334 SGLSLALEPFADR

-360 SGSAVIATLLLDS
+360 SGSAVIATVLLDS
-373 GMPPQTAMALIGVA
+373 GMTPQAAMALIGAVIVA
-387 IVGPLLCLS
+387 PLLLLS
-396 PGMARRIA
+396 PALGRRL
-404 AG
+404 GPGS

>member
-1 MDPEPAMKSALS
+1 MTSAAS
-13 PRGQRWLI
+13 TPGQRWLI

-46 LDYGRPVT
+46 AGFGEPVS

-65 AVGVGQML
+65 AVGLGQML

-82 RRPVALGGALAYL
+82 RRPVALGGAMAYL
-95 LGSALGASA
+95 AGSALGAAAST
-104 GSLELFYAARVI
+104 LEVFYVARVI

-131 VRDCFSPAVG
+131 VRDKFSPAVG

-153 TVPALAPMVGGALAV
+153 SVPALAPMLGGALAV

-175 FVFMVLFALMLA
+175 FVFMVLFAFALMV
-187 GLLAVRFEETRAAPA
+187 LLARRFEETRAAPSTPR
-202 KAQGALY
+202 GPLY
-209 SLRRYA
+209 SLPRYL
-215 PIVASGRFL
+215 PIIASGRFL
-224 YFAAFG
+224 YFALFG

-266 AAINIGAFFLAPAF
+266 AAINIAAFFLAPAF
-280 ISRYGRHTMVRVGM
+280 IARFGRHTMVRVGM
-294 AALFAAAAMHM
+294 VALLLASAMHAAAWGWM
-305 AAWLW
+305 
-310 LPLSAWAFMLPVAV
+310 PLSAWVFMLPVAV

-334 SGLSLALEPFAER
+334 SGLSLALEPFADR

-360 SGSAVIATLLLDS
+360 SGSAVVATVLLDS
-373 GMPPQTAMALIGVA
+373 GMAPQAAMALIGLLIVA
-387 IVGPLLCLS
+387 PLLLLS
-396 PGMARRIA
+396 PGMARRLK
-404 AG
+404 G

>member
-1 MDPEPAMKSALS
+1 MKSALT

-31 PMGID
+31 PMAID

-46 LDYGRPVT
+46 HAFGEPIG

-65 AVGVGQML
+65 AVGLGQVL

-82 RRPVALGGALAYL
+82 RRPVALCGALAYL
-95 LGSALGASA
+95 AGSALGAA
-104 GSLELFYAARVI
+104 ATSLEVFYAARIV

-153 TVPALAPMVGGALAV
+153 TVPALAPMVGGVLAL

-175 FVFMVLFALMLA
+175 FVFMAVFALALA
-187 GLLAVRFEETRAAPA
+187 SLLALRFEETRAKPA
-202 KAQGALY
+202 NRAGALN
-209 SLRRYA
+209 SLPRYA

-224 YFAAFG
+224 YFACFG

-266 AAINIGAFFLAPAF
+266 AAINIAAFFLAPAF
-280 ISRYGRHTMVRVGM
+280 IARYGRYTMVRVGM
-294 AALFAAAAMHM
+294 AALLLASALHLG
-305 AAWLW
+305 AWLW
-310 LPLSAWAFMLPVAV
+310 APLSAWIFMLPVAV

-334 SGLSLALEPFAER
+334 SGLSLALEPFADR

-360 SGSAVIATLLLDS
+360 SGSAVIATVLLDS
-373 GMPPQTAMALIGVA
+373 GMAPQAAMALIGAVIVA
-387 IVGPLLCLS
+387 PLLLLS
-396 PGMARRIA
+396 PALGRRL
-404 AG
+404 GPGS

>member
-1 MDPEPAMKSALS
+1 MKSALT

-31 PMGID
+31 PMAID

-46 LDYGRPVT
+46 AGFGEPIS

-73 IGPLADRYG
+73 IGPLADRHG
-82 RRPVALGGALAYL
+82 RRPVALCGAIAYL
-95 LGSALGASA
+95 LGSALGAA
-104 GSLELFYAARVI
+104 ATSLEMFYVARII

-153 TVPALAPMVGGALAV
+153 TVPALAPMLGGMLAL

-175 FVFMVLFALMLA
+175 FVFMALFSLALAALLA
-187 GLLAVRFEETRAAPA
+187 GRFEETRAKPT
-202 KAQGALY
+202 QPHGALY

-224 YFAAFG
+224 YFAMFG

-266 AAINIGAFFLAPAF
+266 AAINIAAFFLAPAF
-280 ISRYGRHTMVRVGM
+280 IARYGRHTMVRVGM
-294 AALFAAAAMHM
+294 AALLLASAMHFC
-305 AAWLW
+305 AWLW
-310 LPLSAWAFMLPVAV
+310 APLSAWIFMLPVAV

-334 SGLSLALEPFAER
+334 SGLSLALEPFADR

-373 GMPPQTAMALIGVA
+373 GMPAQTAMALVGAVIVA
-387 IVGPLLCLS
+387 PLMCLS
-396 PGMARRIA
+396 PAIRRRLARGA
-404 AG
+404 

>member
-1 MDPEPAMKSALS
+1 MKSAAS
-13 PRGQRWLI
+13 SSSQRWLI

-46 LDYGRPVT
+46 AGFGEPVS

-65 AVGVGQML
+65 AVGLGQML

-95 LGSALGASA
+95 AGSALGAA
-104 GSLELFYAARVI
+104 ATSLDVFYVARVV

-131 VRDCFSPAVG
+131 VRDRFSPAVG

-153 TVPALAPMVGGALAV
+153 SVPALAPMLGGALAV

-175 FVFMVLFALMLA
+175 FVFMVLFALSLMV
-187 GLLAVRFEETRAAPA
+187 LLARRFEETRVPPSGPR
-202 KAQGALY
+202 GALY
-209 SLRRYA
+209 SLRRYL
-215 PIVASGRFL
+215 PIVSSGRFL
-224 YFAAFG
+224 YFAMFG

-266 AAINIGAFFLAPAF
+266 AAINIAAFFLAPTF
-280 ISRYGRHTMVRVGM
+280 IARFGRHTMVRVGM
-294 AALFAAAAMHM
+294 VALLLASAMHAAAWWWIPQ
-305 AAWLW
+305 AAWV
-310 LPLSAWAFMLPVAV
+310 FMLPVAV

-360 SGSAVIATLLLDS
+360 SGSAIVATVLLDA
-373 GMPPQTAMALIGVA
+373 GVAPQAAMALIGAV
-387 IVGPLLCLS
+387 IVLPLLLLS
-396 PGMARRIA
+396 PAIARRLRS
-404 AG
+404 

>member
-1 MDPEPAMKSALS
+1 MKSALS

-46 LDYGRPVT
+46 LDYGQPVT

-131 VRDCFSPAVG
+131 VRDCFSPTVG

-310 LPLSAWAFMLPVAV
+310 LPLSPWAFMLPVAV

-404 AG
+404 TG

>member
-1 MDPEPAMKSALS
+1 MKSALT

-31 PMGID
+31 PMAID

-46 LDYGRPVT
+46 HALGESIG

-65 AVGVGQML
+65 AVGLGQVL

-82 RRPVALGGALAYL
+82 RRPVALCGALAYL
-95 LGSALGASA
+95 AGSALGAA
-104 GSLELFYAARVI
+104 ATSLEVFYAARIV

-153 TVPALAPMVGGALAV
+153 TVPALAPMVGGVLAL

-175 FVFMVLFALMLA
+175 FVFMAVFALALA
-187 GLLAVRFEETRAAPA
+187 SLLALRFEETRAKPTHRS
-202 KAQGALY
+202 GALY
-209 SLRRYA
+209 SLPRYA

-224 YFAAFG
+224 YFACFG

-266 AAINIGAFFLAPAF
+266 AAINIAAFFLAPAF
-280 ISRYGRHTMVRVGM
+280 IARYGRYTMVRVGM
-294 AALFAAAAMHM
+294 AALLLASALHLG
-305 AAWLW
+305 AWLW
-310 LPLSAWAFMLPVAV
+310 APLSAWIFMLPVAV

-334 SGLSLALEPFAER
+334 SGLSLALEPFADR

-360 SGSAVIATLLLDS
+360 SGSAVIATVLLDS
-373 GMPPQTAMALIGVA
+373 GMAPQAAMALIGAVIVA
-387 IVGPLLCLS
+387 PLLLLS
-396 PGMARRIA
+396 PALGRRL
-404 AG
+404 GPGS